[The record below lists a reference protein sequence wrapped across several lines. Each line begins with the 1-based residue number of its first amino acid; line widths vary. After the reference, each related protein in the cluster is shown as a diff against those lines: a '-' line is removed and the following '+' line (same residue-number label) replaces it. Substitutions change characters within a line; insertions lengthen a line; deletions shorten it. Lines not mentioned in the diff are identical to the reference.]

1 MKYYTRK
8 ETAAILGVSLSTL
21 DTMRKNRTIGFYQA
35 VPGGKLHFTQRHIEH
50 YWDRIEKE
58 PREKYA
64 RKPKKERPVL

>member
-1 MKYYTRK
+1 MKFYTRK
-8 ETAAILGVSLSTL
+8 ETAAILGVSLTTL
-21 DTMRKNRTIGFYQA
+21 DNMRKNRKIGFYQTM
-35 VPGGKLHFTQRHIEH
+35 PGGKLQFTQRHIEQ